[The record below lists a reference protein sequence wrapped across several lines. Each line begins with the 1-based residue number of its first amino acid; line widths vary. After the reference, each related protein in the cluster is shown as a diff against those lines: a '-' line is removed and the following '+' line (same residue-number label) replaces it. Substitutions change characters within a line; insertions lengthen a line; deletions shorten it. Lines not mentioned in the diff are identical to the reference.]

1 MCFRH
6 RPLILVAQI
15 SSLFFRFVFGHPSL
29 EGDAGYT
36 VEFGDFSHTSTFY
49 LDPAAVLS
57 GEQDNFELVVLGCE
71 EYDEELPMFGLSNS
85 GFVYSDL
92 FTAGATSGDCPVGE
106 VAVNLFGRMDS
117 YSEEENAMALIDF
130 DYVGDFLNFEAVP
143 TEWFVGKGEFV
154 NNQEINMEACLDP
167 TRCYVF
173 FLFDTHE
180 DGLFDEDSDGLTVSV
195 KSPHGTKIELFTMMP
210 NTAPNLDTGSLRT
223 WYELV
228 LNCD

>member
-15 SSLFFRFVFGHPSL
+15 SSLCFRFVFGHPSL

-36 VEFGDFSHTSTFY
+36 VEFGDYSHTSTFY

-92 FTAGATSGDCPVGE
+92 FTAGAPV
-106 VAVNLFGRMDS
+106 VIAPSARLRLTCSD
-117 YSEEENAMALIDF
+117 
-130 DYVGDFLNFEAVP
+130 
-143 TEWFVGKGEFV
+143 EWIVTVKRR
-154 NNQEINMEACLDP
+154 
-167 TRCYVF
+167 TRW
-173 FLFDTHE
+173 H
-180 DGLFDEDSDGLTVSV
+180 
-195 KSPHGTKIELFTMMP
+195 
-210 NTAPNLDTGSLRT
+210 
-223 WYELV
+223 
-228 LNCD
+228 